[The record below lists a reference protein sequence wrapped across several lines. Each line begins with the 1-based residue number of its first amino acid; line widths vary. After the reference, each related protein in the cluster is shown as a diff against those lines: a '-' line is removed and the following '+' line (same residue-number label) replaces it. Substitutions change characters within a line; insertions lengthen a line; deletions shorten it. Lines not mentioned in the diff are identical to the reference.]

1 MFTSRVKKFVY
12 LEFCKIYSPGE
23 HSLRFKIALK
33 FHTKWVHVKSLEIPQ
48 CFIAKILPAIWA
60 FILTPCTWV
69 THMLVVN
76 RFHVNAAAPKMP
88 TSLNNTHWHWPP
100 KWRIQDDDTSGEL
113 GQYLILNTPNRTQFQ
128 KIRSPLLK
136 NKVLKHWSRML
147 ILCVCYGFT
156 LALELMTESNAWH
169 QL

>member
-1 MFTSRVKKFVY
+1 M
-12 LEFCKIYSPGE
+12 
-23 HSLRFKIALK
+23 K
-33 FHTKWVHVKSLEIPQ
+33 FHNSLLLIEIFRCCQLSELSYWPLARAPHT
-48 CFIAKILPAIWA
+48 CWS
-60 FILTPCTWV
+60 
-69 THMLVVN
+69 LVVN
-76 RFHVNAAAPKMP
+76 MFHVNAALPKMP
-88 TSLNNTHWHWPP
+88 TSLNNTRWHWPP
-100 KWRIQDDDTSGEL
+100 KWRIQDYSDDTSGEL

-156 LALELMTESNAWH
+156 LALELMTESKAWH